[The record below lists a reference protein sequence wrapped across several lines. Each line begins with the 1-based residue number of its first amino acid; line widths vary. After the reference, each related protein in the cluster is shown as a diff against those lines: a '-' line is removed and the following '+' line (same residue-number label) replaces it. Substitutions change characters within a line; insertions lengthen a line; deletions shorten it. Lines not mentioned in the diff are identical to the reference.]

1 MPKFYFLESR
11 KYDIEFDGELI
22 SLYINEE
29 SDIDIDTFMEMRKKI
44 DEIRKIGDFPLLVI
58 AETGTNTSNEANE
71 ILTNEGKEEGNLI
84 VAVVVKNLASR
95 INAQHFKSISKRN
108 KKVEI
113 FTNEQE
119 ARDWIS
125 KVRHQKL

>member
-1 MPKFYFLESR
+1 LPKFYFLDSK

-29 SDIDIDTFMEMRKKI
+29 SDIDVDTLMEMRKKI

-113 FTNEQE
+113 FTNEQD

-125 KVRHQKL
+125 KVRHKKL

>member
-1 MPKFYFLESR
+1 MESR

>member
-1 MPKFYFLESR
+1 MESR

-113 FTNEQE
+113 FTNEQD